1 MTGAV
6 LAALMAAA
14 APAAP
19 SPPSWEFGFTGAL
32 YLQSGEDDFLQPT
45 LRADHGRL
53 HLESRYNYEA
63 LRSASFFAGAR
74 FEIGQKVKLALTPLI
89 GGLVGETDG
98 IVPALQ
104 VDLTVWRLE
113 AYSEAEYVFGLGAD
127 SSSYLYTWSEL
138 SLAPAEGLRA
148 GVVTQVTR
156 VQREANDFQAGLLVG
171 FTYKRLD
178 GTAYLFQPGGDD
190 QSLVLSLGVS
200 F

>member
-1 MTGAV
+1 MTGAA
-6 LAALMAAA
+6 LAALLAAA
-14 APAAP
+14 APAAS

-104 VDLTVWRLE
+104 VDFTAWRLE
-113 AYSEAEYVFGLGAD
+113 AYSEAEYVFGLGAG

-138 SLAPAEGLRA
+138 SLAPADGLRA

-171 FTYKRLD
+171 FTYKKLD
-178 GTAYLFQPGGDD
+178 GTVYFFNPGSDD
-190 QSLVLSLGVS
+190 HFTVVSLGVS